1 MKKPLKYLAL
11 AAAVAL
17 TAGVADRS
25 AEAQISLGVGVPDV
39 EVNVGTR
46 DEIRYADPYMYDGY
60 HSGHWHTRGEVYR
73 DRTWNARYRGYDCYE
88 AFQYTYERGER
99 VRYDSTFCYDDRGRA
114 REVRETRVVVRI
126 R

>member
-1 MKKPLKYLAL
+1 MKKPFQYFAL

-17 TAGVADRS
+17 TAGLADRH
-25 AEAQISLGVGVPDV
+25 ALAQINLGVGVPDV

-46 DEIRYADPYMYDGY
+46 DDRSAEPYTYDGY
-60 HSGHWHTRGEVYR
+60 HSGHWHTRGDV
-73 DRTWNARYRGYDCYE
+73 DRTKSWDARYRGYDCYD

-99 VRYDSTFCYDDRGRA
+99 VRYDSTFCYDDRDRA
-114 REVRETRVVVRI
+114 REVRETRVVVRV